1 MEHATIGDTELQRC
15 QPRVARAA
23 CTRGG
28 LFDSRRRKVDR
39 VYAAGLPARS
49 RELLAHFAVAAAHHK
64 YVGVRA
70 RVLRKRTSSHVVTSR
85 GRGVLVMQ
93 QRLGRRAPLDRALL
107 VPGLAVHC
115 VPVACFRIG
124 WPGQGAESAHHA
136 VHHCFFVSAGA
147 QGGRRKATERMTG
160 MAKGIALLA
169 LAAIAIVAAAIPAWF
184 GVARHEELEQAASP
198 KTGGGSGELE
208 RHVAR
213 LEAESARIE
222 AVRQR
227 AESLNDKIADL
238 ERRGKST
245 TSAEGTA
252 ALAVEADELKARL
265 SALARDAH
273 FKPSPTSS
281 ERAVGGQ
288 KDEATDTRLWPSMAV
303 HRYIDEESRSQKPL
317 SAAGSKSVGVLG
329 RTREIKHPQGP
340 RVDASVPDTS
350 WETAPKLDRWGQEQ
364 LGVPGPKEA
373 SIDFYNYGNP
383 TRKRNWEYG
392 PHESLFGSDL
402 VPGTESPSK
411 QKGASFS
418 SSLENV
424 QADDSWKVAPKGD
437 SVLDHVVSNKQVSS
451 EDASV
456 EPRTAAP
463 RVGTNS
469 KAQDRPV
476 GEDKAWVEAE
486 AWFKRMRR
494 STTEHLD
501 AERWLAQR
509 ARKQRFRRKKMEARM
524 QHFKKIKDAQQART
538 AQDIHLLRRARA
550 AEEALDKL
558 TSAPSTTTVR
568 AASKADHASSRTKSS
583 QSPARRVEGSSATLL
598 KHTAVADVGA
608 AASSATDGHERND
621 ALQRTE
627 NHLKALMQSAD
638 SKFGQQ
644 VANFGPET
652 AAHQEQTGWQ
662 KAAEKAAER
671 SPWRAAV
678 SEAAPHPLAQA
689 TALGQTREATSKP
702 NAVLTDTQEDSSG
715 EIDSME
721 AELRKARVEVRS
733 LPASQ
738 RSAGDAAIAA
748 MQRALQGAEASTAV
762 IGRSGRGVSA
772 LRSHRLGTLESDPTV
787 LRAEKAQ
794 EKVWRLQ
801 QALLAAKTGTPHVGW
816 ADAAHQADRAVL
828 RQARRVLGSRGASKT
843 RGSEKG
849 GGSHSSKLWKL
860 GINTGDGTWDDLS
873 APLKVH

>member
-1 MEHATIGDTELQRC
+1 MEE
-15 QPRVARAA
+15 
-23 CTRGG
+23 
-28 LFDSRRRKVDR
+28 
-39 VYAAGLPARS
+39 
-49 RELLAHFAVAAAHHK
+49 
-64 YVGVRA
+64 
-70 RVLRKRTSSHVVTSR
+70 
-85 GRGVLVMQ
+85 
-93 QRLGRRAPLDRALL
+93 RLG
-107 VPGLAVHC
+107 G
-115 VPVACFRIG
+115 
-124 WPGQGAESAHHA
+124 
-136 VHHCFFVSAGA
+136 
-147 QGGRRKATERMTG
+147 KATR
-160 MAKGIALLA
+160 IALLA

-184 GVARHEELEQAASP
+184 GVARTEELEQAASP

-265 SALARDAH
+265 SALARGAH
-273 FKPSPTSS
+273 FKPSTTSS
-281 ERAVGGQ
+281 EMAVGGQ
-288 KDEATDTRLWPSMAV
+288 KDEADDTQLWPSMAL
-303 HRYIDEESRSQKPL
+303 HRYIDEESRSHKPL
-317 SAAGSKSVGVLG
+317 SAGSKSVGVLG
-329 RTREIKHPQGP
+329 RTGEIKHPRGP

-350 WETAPKLDRWGQEQ
+350 WKTAPKLDRWGQEQ
-364 LGVPGPKEA
+364 LGVPGRKKA

-392 PHESLFGSDL
+392 PRESLFGSDL
-402 VPGTESPSK
+402 VPGTESPSR
-411 QKGASFS
+411 QKGSSFS

-424 QADDSWKVAPKGD
+424 QADDSWKVAPDGD
-437 SVLDHVVSNKQVSS
+437 SVLDHVASSKQVSS

-463 RVGTNS
+463 RAGANS

-524 QHFKKIKDAQQART
+524 QHFKKIKHAQQART
-538 AQDIHLLRRARA
+538 ARDVHLLRQARA

-558 TSAPSTTTVR
+558 SSAPSTTTVR
-568 AASKADHASSRTKSS
+568 ASSKADHASSRTKSS

-598 KHTAVADVGA
+598 QHAAVAEVGA
-608 AASSATDGHERND
+608 AASSATDGHKRND

-644 VANFGPET
+644 VSNFGPET

-689 TALGQTREATSKP
+689 TAVGQTREATSKP
-702 NAVLTDTQEDSSG
+702 NAALTDTQEDSSG
-715 EIDSME
+715 EIDLME

-738 RSAGDAAIAA
+738 RSAGEAAIAA
-748 MQRALQGAEASTAV
+748 MERALQGAEASTAV
-762 IGRSGRGVSA
+762 IGRSGQGASA
-772 LRSHRLGTLESDPTV
+772 LRSHGLGILESDPTV

-794 EKVWRLQ
+794 ETVWRLQ
-801 QALLAAKTGTPHVGW
+801 QALLAAKTGTPHVGL

-828 RQARRVLGSRGASKT
+828 RQARRVLGSPGSSKT
-843 RGSEKG
+843 SGSEKG
-849 GGSHSSKLWKL
+849 GGSHSSKLSKL
-860 GINTGDGTWDDLS
+860 GINTGEGTWDDLS
-873 APLKVH
+873 APLEVDH